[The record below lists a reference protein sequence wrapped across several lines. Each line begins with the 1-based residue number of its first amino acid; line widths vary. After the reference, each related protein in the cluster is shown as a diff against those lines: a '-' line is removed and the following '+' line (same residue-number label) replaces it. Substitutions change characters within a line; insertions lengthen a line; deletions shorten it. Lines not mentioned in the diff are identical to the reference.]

1 MSTISNLVEFDEVL
15 LQQRELAGP
24 PEDGAAVHVLALRLL
39 HRLGPR
45 LGREDA
51 LVAVALQLRQEEV
64 VELLRLNLL
73 QRNDVGAEE
82 ERGTFNTSTAFEL
95 ITLTYL

>member
-1 MSTISNLVEFDEVL
+1 ML
-15 LQQRELAGP
+15 LQQGELAGP
-24 PEDGAAVHVLALRLL
+24 PEDGATVDMLSLRLL

-73 QRNDVGAEE
+73 QRNYVGAEQ
-82 ERGTFNTSTAFEL
+82 RGRMFNM
-95 ITLTYL
+95 YLNPF

>member
-1 MSTISNLVEFDEVL
+1 MTEYISNLVELDEVL
-15 LQQRELAGP
+15 LQQGELPGP
-24 PEDGAAVHVLALRLL
+24 PEDGATVDMLSLRLL

-73 QRNDVGAEE
+73 QRNYVGAEQ
-82 ERGTFNTSTAFEL
+82 RGRMFNM
-95 ITLTYL
+95 YLNPF